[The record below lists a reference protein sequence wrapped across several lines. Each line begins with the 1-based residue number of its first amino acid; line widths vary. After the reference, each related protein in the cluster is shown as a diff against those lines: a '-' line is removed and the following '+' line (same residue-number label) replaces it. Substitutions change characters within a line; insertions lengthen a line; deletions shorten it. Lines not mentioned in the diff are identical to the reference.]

1 MNLAKELAGLDI
13 NACLETLKAT
23 ENAAL
28 IDVRSEDEFAAGHIP
43 GAVNIPLERIDE
55 TAARYPER
63 MRPLFLYCRSGRRS
77 GLAESRLREMG
88 YINAV
93 NIGGIIDDEGE
104 KVYA

>member
-13 NACLETLKAT
+13 NACLDALKTT

-28 IDVRSEDEFAAGHIP
+28 IDVRDEDEFAAGHIP
-43 GAVNIPLERIDE
+43 GAVSIPLERIDE
-55 TAARYPER
+55 TAERYPDR
-63 MRPLFLYCRSGRRS
+63 DKPLFLYCRSGRRS

-88 YINAV
+88 YANAV
-93 NIGGIIDDEGE
+93 NIGGIIDYEGE

>member
-1 MNLAKELAGLDI
+1 
-13 NACLETLKAT
+13 
-23 ENAAL
+23 
-28 IDVRSEDEFAAGHIP
+28 
-43 GAVNIPLERIDE
+43 
-55 TAARYPER
+55 

-93 NIGGIIDDEGE
+93 NIGGIIDYEGE

>member
-28 IDVRSEDEFAAGHIP
+28 VDVRSEDEYAAGHIP

-55 TAARYPER
+55 IAARYPER
-63 MRPLFLYCRSGRRS
+63 ARPLFL
-77 GLAESRLREMG
+77 

-93 NIGGIIDDEGE
+93 NIGGIIDYDGE